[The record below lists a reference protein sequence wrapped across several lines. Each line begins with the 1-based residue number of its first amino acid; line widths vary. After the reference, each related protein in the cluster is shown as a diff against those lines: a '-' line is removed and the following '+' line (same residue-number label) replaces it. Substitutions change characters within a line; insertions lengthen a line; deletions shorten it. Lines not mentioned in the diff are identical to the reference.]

1 MTRFKITSLKAIN
14 DIPQADPAKWLHGA
28 EDSIRLLVDNAEQD
42 EILIYASGAH
52 VLIHGVLAPVSTL
65 TPPDSDDL
73 QHTMFPGQEDG
84 WAIQRV
90 YGGGEGHR
98 MYLEPPLRSKSFVGG
113 EKLIFRRT
121 FDGVQKGRAPIEL
134 SQKLV
139 HSLGIYFVSE
149 RNAYCRLDERGDI
162 EDVIRITYFKY
173 DNGKDTLDY
182 VTILRADLDKFM
194 ALSGT
199 ALVLRFDFTRVEYG
213 NFPGW
218 GDIQRFTKEEGN
230 LFVHGGVD
238 GPGSYA
244 NGAYIVWPQV
254 TVDQLVQAWKDDES
268 GGNRQYATFK
278 IFDRKNNRN
287 VETSCAPGSI
297 TNYFTKNDLPW
308 EISPAFFRPEVLT
321 KYKADPEKYT
331 MDDRSIGCRGAWYL
345 KSYDINEEG
354 LIHAYIGDLQKLPF
368 EEQLHWLSCNVWP
381 KGGIS
386 ARAHQTDIVGDWHTE
401 YEALQSLKHAVV
413 QLERQQC
420 AWWKKRGDAISDASR
435 YPATDSPKEWADE
448 VLHLDQFLVEGF
460 LLAPLRKIA
469 QDLSGHQIDARFQ
482 TLRVIQEIL
491 YAKGMSEAQA
501 KAVVEPIQR
510 LHGLRSVVR
519 GHATTDKKQR
529 AESEARTAHG
539 TFRAHFTQLTKEC
552 DGSFRTIVTALAGL
566 TLE

>member
-1 MTRFKITSLKAIN
+1 MTRFNINRLRLIN
-14 DIPQADPAKWLHGA
+14 DIPQADVANWLHGA
-28 EDSIRLLVDNAEQD
+28 EDSIRFLVDNAQHE
-42 EILIYASGAH
+42 EIVIYASGEH
-52 VLIHGVLAPVSTL
+52 VLIHGVLAPVSAL
-65 TPPDSDDL
+65 TPPDSDAL
-73 QHTMFPGQEDG
+73 QHTIFPGLEDG

-113 EKLIFRRT
+113 EKLIFRRN

-134 SQKLV
+134 NQKLV
-139 HSLGIYFVSE
+139 HSLGIYFVPE
-149 RNAYCRLDERGDI
+149 RNAYCRLDKQGDI
-162 EDVIRITYFKY
+162 EDVIRVTYFKY
-173 DNGKDTLDY
+173 ANGEDTLDY
-182 VTILRADLDKFM
+182 VTILRAELDKFM

-213 NFPGW
+213 KFPGW
-218 GDIQRFTKEEGN
+218 GDIQRFTKEEGD

-238 GPGSYA
+238 GPGSYI

-254 TVDQLVQAWKDDES
+254 TVDQLVQAWKDEED

-278 IFDRKNNRN
+278 IFDRKNSRN

-331 MDDRSIGCRGAWYL
+331 MDERSIGCRGAWYL

-381 KGGIS
+381 MGEIS
-386 ARAHQTDIVGDWHTE
+386 ARALQTDIVGDFHTE

-413 QLERQQC
+413 QLEKNQP

-435 YPATDSPKEWADE
+435 YPVTDSPKEWADE

-469 QDLSGHQIDARFQ
+469 EDLSGHQIDLRFQ
-482 TLRVIQEIL
+482 PLRVIQEIL
-491 YAKGMSEAQA
+491 HAKGMSEAEA
-501 KAVVEPIQR
+501 KAVVEPAQR

-539 TFRAHFTQLTKEC
+539 TFRAHFIQLTKEC
-552 DGSFRTIVTALAGL
+552 DESFRTMVTALSGL